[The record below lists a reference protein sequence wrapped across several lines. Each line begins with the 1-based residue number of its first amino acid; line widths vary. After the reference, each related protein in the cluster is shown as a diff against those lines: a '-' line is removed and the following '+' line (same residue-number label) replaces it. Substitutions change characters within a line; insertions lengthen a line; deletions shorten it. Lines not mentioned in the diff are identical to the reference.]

1 MIVPVIHPVDPTEH
15 GGGLKTLVA
24 VVASVA
30 IPVLAPTVASSL
42 GISKAVSAVV
52 SAAGGTLATGST
64 SAAIAATASTA
75 IAGAT
80 MGAVK
85 AKVLGQDVEQG
96 ALMGAITSAPSGYF
110 NQAKTL
116 GTNLQPAAATA
127 SGAQAGLSTGIQTGA
142 DPTLIEKGIPVGSE
156 AVATTE
162 PGVLA
167 NVKEGFAGMIKSG
180 LGTTGEKILSKI
192 SDPDTLA
199 SMTLTAG
206 SLLLGQA
213 LAPTPELPPELQ
225 QNVEAMAQELAIL
238 KERDEAAFNAKMDAA
253 KAYLQQAGYYDP
265 TYFATQAASQQAISE
280 GKKLRDFQ
288 QQAGLKYGGLSAGE
302 LRRAQLGGGLNVASA
317 YDRGFQ
323 KGLGLQDQAISA
335 GLGAIPGASTTVFDT
350 TQKLGD
356 TRYDMYRDD
365 VKDAK
370 EKRSNISAFFNR
382 LNAASGESDEEKKE
396 KENLDDAGFPA
407 GDLA

>member
-30 IPVLAPTVASSL
+30 IPMLAPTVASSL

-96 ALMGAITSAPSGYF
+96 ALMGAISSAPSGYF

-116 GTNLQPAAATA
+116 GTNLQPAATT
-127 SGAQAGLSTGIQTGA
+127 SAQVGLSTGSQTGA
-142 DPTLIEKGIPVGSE
+142 DPSLVKEGIPVGSE

-167 NVKEGFAGMIKSG
+167 NVKEGFASMIKSG
-180 LGTTGEKILSKI
+180 LGETGDKIISKI

-238 KERDEAAFNAKMDAA
+238 KEKDEAAFNAKMDAA

-323 KGLGLQDQAISA
+323 KGLGLQDQAIGA
-335 GLGAIPGASTTVFDT
+335 GLSAIPGASTTVFDT

-407 GDLA
+407 GDLG

>member
-96 ALMGAITSAPSGYF
+96 ALMGAISSAPSGYF

-127 SGAQAGLSTGIQTGA
+127 SGAQAGLSTGTQTGA
-142 DPTLIEKGIPVGSE
+142 DVGGD
-156 AVATTE
+156 AVVSTE

-180 LGTTGEKILSKI
+180 LGETGDKIISKI

-238 KERDEAAFNAKMDAA
+238 KEKDEAAFNAKMDAA

-323 KGLGLQDQAISA
+323 KGLGLQDQAIGA
-335 GLGAIPGASTTVFDT
+335 GLSAIPGASTTVFDT

-407 GDLA
+407 GDLG

>member
-30 IPVLAPTVASSL
+30 IPMLAPTVASSL
-42 GISKAVSAVV
+42 GKSKAVSAVV

-64 SAAIAATASTA
+64 SAALAATASTA

-96 ALMGAITSAPSGYF
+96 ALMGAISSAPSGYF

-116 GTNLQPAAATA
+116 GTNLQPAATT
-127 SGAQAGLSTGIQTGA
+127 SAQVGLSTGSQTGA
-142 DPTLIEKGIPVGSE
+142 DVGGD
-156 AVATTE
+156 AVVSTE

-180 LGTTGEKILSKI
+180 LGTTGEKIISKI

-323 KGLGLQDQAISA
+323 KGLGLQDQAIGA
-335 GLGAIPGASTTVFDT
+335 GLSAIPGASTTVFDT

-407 GDLA
+407 GDLG

>member
-30 IPVLAPTVASSL
+30 IPMLAPTVASSL

-96 ALMGAITSAPSGYF
+96 ALMGAISSAPSGYF

-116 GTNLQPAAATA
+116 GTNLQPAATT
-127 SGAQAGLSTGIQTGA
+127 SAQAGLSTGSQTGA
-142 DPTLIEKGIPVGSE
+142 DPSLVKEGIPVGSE

-167 NVKEGFAGMIKSG
+167 NVKEGF
-180 LGTTGEKILSKI
+180 
-192 SDPDTLA
+192 
-199 SMTLTAG
+199 
-206 SLLLGQA
+206 
-213 LAPTPELPPELQ
+213 
-225 QNVEAMAQELAIL
+225 
-238 KERDEAAFNAKMDAA
+238 ER
-253 KAYLQQAGYYDP
+253 
-265 TYFATQAASQQAISE
+265 
-280 GKKLRDFQ
+280 
-288 QQAGLKYGGLSAGE
+288 
-302 LRRAQLGGGLNVASA
+302 
-317 YDRGFQ
+317 
-323 KGLGLQDQAISA
+323 
-335 GLGAIPGASTTVFDT
+335 
-350 TQKLGD
+350 
-356 TRYDMYRDD
+356 
-365 VKDAK
+365 
-370 EKRSNISAFFNR
+370 
-382 LNAASGESDEEKKE
+382 
-396 KENLDDAGFPA
+396 
-407 GDLA
+407 

>member
-30 IPVLAPTVASSL
+30 IPMLAPTVASSL

-64 SAAIAATASTA
+64 SAALAATASTA

-96 ALMGAITSAPSGYF
+96 ALMGAISSAPSGYF

-127 SGAQAGLSTGIQTGA
+127 SGAQAGLSTGTQTGA
-142 DPTLIEKGIPVGSE
+142 DVGSE

-167 NVKEGFAGMIKSG
+167 NVKEGFASMIKSG
-180 LGTTGEKILSKI
+180 LGETGDKIISKI

-238 KERDEAAFNAKMDAA
+238 KEKDEAAFNAKMDAA

-323 KGLGLQDQAISA
+323 KGLGLQDQAIGA
-335 GLGAIPGASTTVFDT
+335 GLSAIPGASTTVFDT